1 MKKEVECVENNTEE
15 ELTFAEKVGMSLM
28 DSPLKRC
35 AVGFAFVAIVV
46 GLFISTMSS
55 VTYNADE
62 KKADKESVSETV
74 EMDLTVEDT
83 TVIDVRQNKQNGCIC
98 FRMNLSKQL

>member
-1 MKKEVECVENNTEE
+1 MKKEVECVENNTENYEE

-35 AVGFAFVAIVV
+35 AVGFAFIAIVV

-62 KKADKESVSETV
+62 KKADKNNKIINTTICMAALVST
-74 EMDLTVEDT
+74 
-83 TVIDVRQNKQNGCIC
+83 
-98 FRMNLSKQL
+98 